1 FAIMIQLLARLSL
14 LLTLI
19 AGASAAQ
26 GSGLTF
32 YLQLVRGNDQ
42 NQPPT
47 DYAKPIG
54 PILNRKL
61 RAVFKWKNYWEL
73 NRNCIAIKQGE
84 RIRKRLSNEHE
95 VEIELPEPDKLTI
108 RVFLN
113 GRLSRTRTQPVHD
126 AFCVTGGNEGN
137 DQSWF
142 IVVRRDAPQSA
153 ES

>member
-1 FAIMIQLLARLSL
+1 MTRLLVRLSFLLAIIVS
-14 LLTLI
+14 
-19 AGASAAQ
+19 ASADQ
-26 GSGLTF
+26 EPGCTF

-42 NQPPT
+42 NHPPT

-61 RAVFKWKNYWEL
+61 KAVFKWKNYWEL
-73 NRNCIAIKQGE
+73 NRNCIAIKEGE
-84 RIRKRLSNEHE
+84 RIRKRLSKEHE
-95 VEIELPEPDKLTI
+95 VEIELPEPDTLTI

-126 AFCVTGGNEGN
+126 AFCVTGGNEGS

-142 IVVRRDAPQSA
+142 IVVGPDEPLPA
-153 ES
+153 ESR